1 MLPPGHAKRP
11 MLKRV
16 LRHPRVL
23 RPGMSLL
30 GAYLRWALRTTRW
43 TLHGREALGPYLLGG
58 GAVFAFWHERLP
70 FMPAL
75 WTLAVRSRAAEGA
88 PPGRMYVLVSRNRDG
103 RLIGDVMR
111 SFGLELV
118 HGSTAKNGV
127 QKGGAAGLRAL
138 SQVLAAGG
146 QVVITPDGPRGPRRV
161 AAPGVAQLAALAGVP
176 VVPCAAQSRRRRV
189 LPTWDRMMLPLPYG
203 RGVLVCGPPLAVP
216 RVGWAGTLPALEAA
230 LTAVADEAD
239 ALCRA

>member
-1 MLPPGHAKRP
+1 
-11 MLKRV
+11 MLKRL

-23 RPGMSLL
+23 QSGMAVL

-75 WTLAVRSRAAEGA
+75 WTLAVQSRAAKGV
-88 PPGRMYVLVSRNRDG
+88 PCGRMHILVSRNRDG
-103 RLIGDVMR
+103 RLIGGMMHG
-111 SFGLELV
+111 FGLELV
-118 HGSTAKNGV
+118 HGSTAKGNV
-127 QKGGAAGLRAL
+127 QKGGASGLRTL
-138 SQVLAAGG
+138 SQVLQAGD

-161 AAPGVAQLAALAGVP
+161 AAPGVVQLAALAGVP
-176 VVPCAAQSRRRRV
+176 VVPCAAQTGRHRV

-203 RGVLVCGPPLAVP
+203 RGVLVCGVPVTVP
-216 RVGWAGTLPALEAA
+216 RVGWADALPGLEAA
-230 LTAVADEAD
+230 LTRVADEAD